1 MFIKYMD
8 QIKAEDALKEKTRQY
23 VEAVSGAHEAAGAVS
38 AAARHRKPKMPVL
51 SRFRGM
57 VTAAVVLAAVFIG
70 GLAYYQMPVNFI
82 SMDINPS
89 LELGINAF
97 DRVVAV
103 EAVNGDGLQLV
114 ERQRLVNASLEEAVQ
129 ALVQEAVRQG
139 YIQQDG
145 ASVVSLTAVSKKATA
160 ALQERLREAALQG
173 LMEADAK
180 AVVYTDG
187 SDPQLRARAHERGL
201 SAGKYKL
208 ILLLQELD
216 PELDIEDYRNA
227 NIAALILK
235 ADSLLAA
242 SGFGNGQTAELQQA
256 FRMVAAAALEIQVNE
271 QRMLQN
277 RNAEQNQTEGTGEPL
292 LNRVQLRNQAENPN
306 AAEQGPN
313 EPGSQTQNQEQSPM
327 DGQQVQTG
335 NPSSNAEQKQSA
347 SQGETVLEQ
356 ASQQESGQNQ
366 PDHESSK
373 TIRR

>member
-38 AAARHRKPKMPVL
+38 AAARHRKPKMLVIR
-51 SRFRGM
+51 RFREM

>member
-1 MFIKYMD
+1 MFVKYMD

-23 VEAVSGAHEAAGAVS
+23 VEAVSGAPEAAGAAP
-38 AAARHRKPKMPVL
+38 AAVWHRKSKPLVL
-51 SRFRGM
+51 HRFREM

-82 SMDINPS
+82 SLDINPS

-114 ERQRLVNASLEEAVQ
+114 ERQRLVNASLEAAVQ

-145 ASVVSLTAVSKKATA
+145 ASVVSLTAVSKKAATAA
-160 ALQERLREAALQG
+160 ALQERLREAAHQG
-173 LMEADAK
+173 LMETDAK

-187 SDPQLRARAHERGL
+187 SDPQLRVRAHELGL

-216 PELDIEDYRNA
+216 SELDIEDYRNA

-235 ADSLLAA
+235 ADSLLPT
-242 SGFGNGQTAELQQA
+242 SGIGDGQTAELQQA
-256 FRMVAAAALEIQVNE
+256 FRMVTEAAIEIQANE

-277 RNAEQNQTEGTGEPL
+277 RNAEQNQAEGSGEPL
-292 LNRVQLRNQAENPN
+292 QNREQVRNQADNSA
-306 AAEQGPN
+306 AAEQGQK
-313 EPGSQTQNQEQSPM
+313 ELGSQPRNQ
-327 DGQQVQTG
+327 
-335 NPSSNAEQKQSA
+335 A
-347 SQGETVLEQ
+347 Q
-356 ASQQESGQNQ
+356 ASQQKSGQNQ
-366 PDHESSK
+366 PDHEPSK